1 MLMLKAPLDLK
12 GSRVLISNDDGF
24 NSPGIKKLEVIAK
37 KLAKEVWVVAPETE
51 QSATSHSLT
60 LRSPL
65 RIRKISEKHY
75 AVNGTP
81 TDCILMAMNVIM
93 KECRP
98 DLVLSGINSG
108 SNIGEDMTYSGTI
121 AAAME
126 ATFFGIPAIALSQEA
141 VEYSVNNKMNWSAAE
156 AYTAEVI
163 KNVTSVNWPRD
174 VLINVNFPHVI
185 KSKVT
190 GIEITRE
197 GRRKIGDEVLE
208 SSDPR
213 GEPYYWIGAQKHSGW
228 YPAGTDLA
236 AIQNGAISVTPL
248 SLDLTHRAT
257 MRALKEAFKK

>member
-1 MLMLKAPLDLK
+1 MLKAPLDLK

-37 KLAKEVWVVAPETE
+37 NLAKEVWVVAPETE

-163 KNVTSVNWPRD
+163 KNVNTE
-174 VLINVNFPHVI
+174 LFL
-185 KSKVT
+185 
-190 GIEITRE
+190 
-197 GRRKIGDEVLE
+197 GR
-208 SSDPR
+208 
-213 GEPYYWIGAQKHSGW
+213 
-228 YPAGTDLA
+228 
-236 AIQNGAISVTPL
+236 
-248 SLDLTHRAT
+248 
-257 MRALKEAFKK
+257 